1 MVKVLRTLG
10 TSATCAALLAS
21 IGSCSAT
28 VDVSDFSFDTSP
40 CGPRPP
46 SCSGGREVVYAI
58 HWVDIPRRDAEG
70 RRDGFDLDGT
80 ADPICGPIDFVAP
93 DGRTG
98 IDQQMAE
105 LLELLEDLGETNT
118 REEAERAAASG
129 DAVALVVISNVDDAT
144 NDDCVEVTE
153 RTAILPEGVTPEM
166 LDANHDGL
174 LDRELTFDYSSAH
187 EHDPVACIVD
197 GTLHARF
204 PPTARTSFLGV
215 GTEVTVYRG
224 RILLGLEREEG
235 LIGGALRIDE
245 LTGLDETS
253 LRVLRQAADLEPSSR
268 DADDCASVSFAL
280 QMGVVPAHL
289 GTLRPTP

>member
-1 MVKVLRTLG
+1 MVSNTLRTLG
-10 TSATCAALLAS
+10 AAAVIAAVS
-21 IGSCSAT
+21 SCSAT
-28 VDVSDFSFDTSP
+28 VDVSEFTFDTSP

-46 SCSGGREVVYAI
+46 SCAGGGEQRVYAI

-80 ADPICGPIDFVAP
+80 SAPICGPIDFVAP

-105 LLELLEDLGETNT
+105 LLELLEDLGGTNT
-118 REEAERAAASG
+118 RDEAERSAASG
-129 DAVALVVISNVDDAT
+129 NAVALVVISNVDDAE

-153 RTAILPEGVTPEM
+153 RTAILPDGVTPEM
-166 LDANHDGL
+166 LDVDHDGL
-174 LDRELTFDYSSAH
+174 LDRDVMFDFSSAH

-204 PPTARTSFLGV
+204 PPTARASFV
-215 GTEVTVYRG
+215 GMGSEVTVYRG
-224 RILLGLEREEG
+224 RLRLSLDTEEG
-235 LIGGALRIDE
+235 LLGGALRIDE

-253 LRVLRQAADLEPSSR
+253 LRVLRQAADLEPSAR

-280 QMGVVPAHL
+280 QMGVVPARL
-289 GTLRPTP
+289 GSLRSTP